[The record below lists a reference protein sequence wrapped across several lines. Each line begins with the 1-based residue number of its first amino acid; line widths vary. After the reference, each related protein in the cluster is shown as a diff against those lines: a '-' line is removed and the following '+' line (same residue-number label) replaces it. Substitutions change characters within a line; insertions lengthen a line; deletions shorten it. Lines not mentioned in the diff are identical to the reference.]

1 MSAEALCKRV
11 TQFGFTLL
19 EHEFALDAR
28 QHTVDRLRGSTKALI
43 WARTGDQTLI
53 TSNPLR
59 VADYLALLE
68 KQEYSYLMR
77 DGAMVQIAYT
87 LTNTDIDRHRLAYYP
102 CPFEIDAAE
111 LRRYDGGI
119 LDYILENF
127 MDDVEANVVLRSP
140 IRFDYAP
147 EAAQNFHPASH
158 ITINDPTCRIPA
170 RAPLAFDTF
179 MKFLLEN
186 FYVEASGQRAIAAA
200 LRFSHE
206 PDCLSAH
213 DRGRAHLN
221 WAHA

>member
-28 QHTVDRLRGSTKALI
+28 QHTLARLRGSTKALI

-53 TSNPLR
+53 TANPLR

-68 KQEYSYLMR
+68 GQEFSYLMH

-87 LTNTDIDRHRLAYYP
+87 LTNANIDRHRLAYYP
-102 CPFEIDAAE
+102 CPFDINPAE
-111 LRRYDGGI
+111 LRRYDGGL

-127 MDDVEANVVLRSP
+127 MDDVESNVVLRSP

-147 EAAQNFHPASH
+147 EAAGDFHPASH
-158 ITINDPTCRIPA
+158 ITINDPGCRIPA

-186 FYVEASGQRAIAAA
+186 FYVAAWGQRAITAG
-200 LRFSHE
+200 LRFPQE

-213 DRGRAHLN
+213 DRGRAHLS
-221 WAHA
+221 WAHP